1 LPEKWPATPKSNR
14 REGFFFSEIV
24 RTSLPKKGDSENKRN
39 DISTKMNRR
48 EFVIDYIHHS

>member
-14 REGFFFSEIV
+14 REGFFFREIV